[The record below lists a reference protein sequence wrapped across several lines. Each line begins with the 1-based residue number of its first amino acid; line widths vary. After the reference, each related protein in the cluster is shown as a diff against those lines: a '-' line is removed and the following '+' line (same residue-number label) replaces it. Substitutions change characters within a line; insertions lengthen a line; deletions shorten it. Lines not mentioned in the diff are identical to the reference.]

1 VGQAARRPSL
11 QRRDHCDGDAAGENQ
26 RQQHV
31 RRSMNGALVLLLTCA
46 TAVVWLPAR
55 RGWVEELQVGKK
67 PPPLGLERILNA
79 PASTRANWL
88 ALKGKIVVLEFW
100 AT

>member
-1 VGQAARRPSL
+1 
-11 QRRDHCDGDAAGENQ
+11 
-26 RQQHV
+26 
-31 RRSMNGALVLLLTCA
+31 MNGALVLLLTCA